1 MDKTDKKEKIAIT
14 GMTCAACV
22 ARIEK
27 VVSRLDGVDSFTVNL
42 ASEDAAVKFDETKVD
57 INKVMN
63 AIQKAGYGASLEK
76 PRETGKIR
84 LLDIRFYIT
93 AALTFIVFTLSM
105 GSMLPA
111 FSSLAHWVPNAYIQL
126 VLSLIVLLYGG
137 YGFYS
142 KAFKNLKS
150 PDMNTLVTLGSFS
163 AWLYSA
169 ILVALGKTG
178 HLYFEATA
186 IIITFVLLGRN
197 MEKKAKKNVAESVNK
212 LMDLAPKTAILL
224 KEGSELT
231 VRAETLAIGDTAVL
245 KPGAAVATDGRIL
258 KGLCYADESML
269 TGESK
274 PVEKQEGDKVFA
286 GTIIVNGTANYTVE
300 KTGKDTVLAS
310 IIQMVSDASSGKAKI
325 QRIADQ
331 VAAVFVPAVLL
342 IAIISFILWFSV
354 TGEVTQA
361 IVPFVSVL
369 VIACP
374 CALGLA
380 TPTAII
386 SGVGRGAKEGV
397 LIKNGEVLER
407 AARLDVCIFDKTGTL
422 TTGKFGVMKI
432 ETANGFTENELLEYA
447 ASAESKSA
455 HPIAESIVAYASEKN
470 LQKTEPADFISLHGG
485 GIEATVQGKKIILG
499 NFAYLKSKGIQAPKN
514 IDLKGATLVFAGIG
528 GKYAGIIALGDS
540 VKENADKAVEELK
553 RMGITPAIVS
563 GDGKEAVA
571 AAAEKLGIAEYYA
584 GTTPEGKLEIIKN
597 LQKEGKKV
605 AMVGDG
611 INDAAALAASDIGVA
626 LATGTDIAM
635 SSGDMTI
642 MGGDLSKLP
651 LAFKL
656 ARKAAKIIKENLFW
670 AFFYNVA
677 AIPIAAGIF
686 YPIFKTFLNPAIAG
700 IAMAFSSVTVV
711 LNSLRLKTFKL
722 K

>member
-27 VVSRLDGVDSFTVNL
+27 VVSRLEGVDSFTVNL

-76 PRETGKIR
+76 PKETGKIR

-93 AALTFIVFTLSM
+93 AALTFIVFALSM
-105 GSMLPA
+105 GPMLPA
-111 FSSLAHWVPNAYIQL
+111 FSSLAHWAPNAYIQL

-163 AWLYSA
+163 AWIYSA
-169 ILVALGKTG
+169 VLMAIGKTG

-224 KEGSELT
+224 KDGSELT

-274 PVEKQEGDKVFA
+274 PVEKKEGDKVFA
-286 GTIIVNGTANYTVE
+286 GTIIVNGTADYTVE

-342 IAIISFILWFSV
+342 IAIISFILWFSI

-407 AARLDVCIFDKTGTL
+407 AARLDICIFDKTGTL

-432 ETANGFTENELLEYA
+432 ETANGFTESELLEYA

-470 LQKTEPADFISLHGG
+470 LQKTEPEDFISLHGG

-499 NFAYLKSKGIQAPKN
+499 NAAYLKSKGIPAPKN
-514 IDLKGATLVFAGIG
+514 IDLKGATLVFAGIS

-651 LAFKL
+651 RAFKL
-656 ARKAAKIIKENLFW
+656 ARKASKIIKENLFW